1 MVNFFIQRPIFAS
14 AIAIIMVLAGAICY
28 FLLPVSQFPDIT
40 PPQVVVSAN
49 YPGASAQVVA
59 DTVTTPLEQ
68 QINGVEGM
76 TYMSSSSSNDGS
88 SNITVTFDVGYP
100 LSIAAVDVQ
109 NRVSQASSSLPAIV
123 NQAGVTIK
131 KQNPNFVL
139 IVNLTSPDGSVDPIA
154 LSNYAYL
161 QVIDPLKRL
170 PGVGDVQIFG
180 ERRYSMRVWLD
191 PDKLANLGIT
201 AVDVQN
207 AIAEQNV
214 QVAAGKIGQSP
225 APAGTPF
232 EMQVNAT
239 GRLSD
244 PKEFGD
250 IVVRADSAQGSLVRL
265 RDVARIELGALQYTS
280 SAFFGKDP
288 TVVLAVYQ
296 MPGSNALDLQARVL
310 GKMQELSKH
319 FPKGIAYAMHYDTTR
334 FVSASMHDVVITLA
348 EALALVVAVV
358 FVFLQSWRT
367 TIIPT
372 IAIPVSL
379 IATLVVMEMFG
390 FSLNMLSLLGMVLAI
405 GLVVDDAIV
414 VVENVERQLEDGHP
428 PLEAA
433 RLAMKEVTGPIIATT
448 AVLMAV
454 FVPVAFI
461 PGVAGR
467 LYNQFALTVA
477 ISVGISAFNSLT
489 LSPALSAAFL
499 RHRTPTNFPPF
510 RWFNRGFERI
520 SHAYASAVRWLIRF
534 RWPVL
539 GLFAAGLV
547 GTYLLSTRIPS
558 TFLPVEDQGYFF
570 VVIQLPDGASLER
583 TDAVAKKARD
593 ILQNTPGVD
602 IVGSISGLNF
612 LTNAAQSNSAV
623 EFAIL
628 KPWDERPPEQNAS
641 KIVNEVRG
649 KLLQIPDAFALSFD
663 PPSIPGLGTTGG
675 FEFEVEDLTGRGAVA
690 LNDATQALIAEARKQ
705 PELNPQQL
713 FSSFSTSTPQFDY
726 DLDRTKAKLLG
737 LSLPDVFN
745 TLQIYLGSLYVNDF
759 NLFGRTFRV
768 TLQADQNARAK
779 ATDLSRL
786 YVRNAAGAMVP
797 LSTLGTLKPI
807 VGPETVPHYNNY
819 GSALING
826 GAAPGFSSGQAVAAM
841 ERAAATAL
849 PRDFGFE
856 WTGITFQELKAGS
869 IATVVFALAI
879 VFVFLILAA
888 QYESWTMPFMVLL
901 AVPLALFGA
910 LAAICLRGMQI
921 DVYSQIGFVML
932 IGLAAKNAI
941 LIVEFAR
948 RRREEGLGIVEAAM
962 EAARLR
968 LRPILMTAFAFIL
981 GVVPLMLAT
990 GAGAASRQS
999 LGTTVFGGMVAATIL
1014 TLAFVP
1020 VFYAVIEK
1028 WRERSPRHGSDGHA
1042 SDPHATP
1049 ADAEKPNRLPHV
1061 EAAE

>member
-1 MVNFFIQRPIFAS
+1 MVGFFTHRPIFS
-14 AIAIIMVLAGAICY
+14 SSIAVIMVLAGAICY

-68 QINGVEGM
+68 QINGVQGM

-109 NRVSQASSSLPAIV
+109 NRVSQASSSLPPIV

-139 IVNLTSPDGSVDPIA
+139 IVSLVSPDGSVDPVT

-161 QVIDPLKRL
+161 QIVDPLKRL
-170 PGVGDVQIFG
+170 DGVGDVQIFG
-180 ERRYSMRVWLD
+180 ERRYSMRIWLD
-191 PDKLANLGIT
+191 PDKLSNLGIT
-201 AVDVQN
+201 AVDVKQ
-207 AIAEQNV
+207 AIEEQNV

-225 APAGTPF
+225 APPGTPF
-232 EMQVNAT
+232 EMQVNTT

-244 PKEFGD
+244 PEQFRD
-250 IVVRADSAQGSLVRL
+250 IVVRTDAKAGSVVRL
-265 RDVARIELGALQYTS
+265 RDVARVELGALQYAS
-280 SAFFGKDP
+280 SGFFGKDP
-288 TVVLAVYQ
+288 TVVVALYQ
-296 MPGSNALDLQARVL
+296 RPGSNALQLQERVKN
-310 GKMQELSKH
+310 KMEELSQR
-319 FPKGIAYAMHYDTTR
+319 FPKGIEYAMHYDTTR
-334 FVSASMHDVVITLA
+334 FVSAAMHDVIITLA
-348 EALALVVAVV
+348 EALILVVLVV
-358 FVFLQSWRT
+358 FIFLQSWRT

-379 IATLVVMEMFG
+379 IATLAVMYVLG

-414 VVENVERQLEDGHP
+414 VVENVERQLEAGLP
-428 PLEAA
+428 PMEAT
-433 RLAMKEVTGPIIATT
+433 RVAMKEVTGPIIATT

-454 FVPVAFI
+454 FIPVAFI

-467 LYNQFALTVA
+467 MYNQFALTVA

-489 LSPALSAAFL
+489 LSPALSAVFL
-499 RHRTPTNFPPF
+499 RHRGESTFPPF
-510 RWFNRGFERI
+510 RWFNAGFHWL
-520 SHAYASAVRWLIRF
+520 SHVYARAVRELVRF
-534 RWPVL
+534 RWAML
-539 GLFAAGLV
+539 TLFAATLGV
-547 GTYLLSTRIPS
+547 TYLVSLRIPS

-583 TDAVAKKARD
+583 TDAVAGKVRD
-593 ILQNTPGVD
+593 ILQATPGVE

-612 LTNAAQSNSAV
+612 LTSAMQSNSAV

-628 KPWDERPPEQNAS
+628 KPWDQRPPEQSAS
-641 KIVNEVRG
+641 NLVAQVRP
-649 KLLQIPDAFALSFD
+649 KLLGIPEAIVLSFD
-663 PPSIPGLGTTGG
+663 PPSIPGLGATGG
-675 FEFEVEDLTGRGAVA
+675 FEFQLEDLAGRGSVA
-690 LNDATQALIAEARKQ
+690 LNDAAQALIAEARKQ
-705 PELNPQQL
+705 PELNAQQL
-713 FSSFSTSTPQFDY
+713 FTSFSTSTPQYKY
-726 DLDRTKAKLLG
+726 DLDRNKAKLLG
-737 LSLPDVFN
+737 LNLPDVFN

-768 TLQADQNARAK
+768 TMQAEEKARAS

-786 YVRNAAGAMVP
+786 YVRNASGGMVP
-797 LSTLGTLKPI
+797 LNTLGDLKPI

-819 GSALING
+819 PSALING
-826 GAAPGFSSGQAVAAM
+826 GPAPGYSSGQAVAAM
-841 ERAAATAL
+841 ERAAKTAL
-849 PRDFGFE
+849 PRDFGYE
-856 WTGITFQELKAGS
+856 WTGITFQELKAVS
-869 IATVVFALAI
+869 IATIVFALAI

-888 QYESWTMPFMVLL
+888 QYESWSMPFMVLL

-910 LAAICLRGMQI
+910 LLALWLRGLQI

-941 LIVEFAR
+941 LIIEFAK
-948 RRREEGLGIVEAAM
+948 RRREEGLDIVDAAM

-981 GVVPLMLAT
+981 GVVPLMIAT

-999 LGTTVFGGMVAATIL
+999 IGTTVFGGMLAATIL

-1020 VFYAVIEK
+1020 VFYVVIERM
-1028 WRERSPRHGSDGHA
+1028 RERNAEQAHA
-1042 SDPHATP
+1042 RAAHHLEGRAEP
-1049 ADAEKPNRLPHV
+1049 AE
-1061 EAAE
+1061 

>member
-1 MVNFFIQRPIFAS
+1 MISFFTERPVFAS
-14 AIAIIMVLAGAICY
+14 SIAVIMVLAGSICY

-40 PPQVVVSAN
+40 PPQVVVSAV

-68 QINGVEGM
+68 QINGVQGM

-88 SNITVTFDVGYP
+88 STITVTFDVGYP
-100 LSIAAVDVQ
+100 LAIAAVDVQ
-109 NRVSQASSSLPAIV
+109 NRVSQAASSLPPIV

-139 IVNLTSPDGSVDPIA
+139 IVNLTSPDGSVDPVA

-161 QVIDPLKRL
+161 QIVDPIKRL
-170 PGVGDVQIFG
+170 EGVGDVVIFG

-207 AIAEQNV
+207 AISEQNV

-225 APAGTPF
+225 APPGTPF
-232 EMQVNAT
+232 EMQVNAV

-244 PKEFGD
+244 PAQFGD
-250 IVVRADSAQGSLVRL
+250 IVVRADPAAGSVVRL

-280 SAFFGKDP
+280 SGFFGKDP
-288 TVVLAVYQ
+288 TVVLAIYQ
-296 MPGSNALDLQARVL
+296 MPGSNALQLQQRVKD
-310 GKMQELSKH
+310 KMEELKKR
-319 FPKGIAYAMHYDTTR
+319 FPKGIDYAMHYDTTR

-348 EALALVVAVV
+348 EALVLVV
-358 FVFLQSWRT
+358 FVVFIFLQSWRT

-379 IATLVVMEMFG
+379 IATLVVMEALG

-414 VVENVERQLEDGHP
+414 VVENVERQLEAGLP
-428 PLEAA
+428 PLQAT
-433 RLAMKEVTGPIIATT
+433 RVAMKEVTGPIIATT

-477 ISVGISAFNSLT
+477 ISVAISAFNSLT

-499 RHRTPTNFPPF
+499 RHRGESQFPPF
-510 RWFNRGFERI
+510 RLFNAGFHWL
-520 SHAYASAVRWLIRF
+520 SHTYANAVRGLIRF
-534 RWPVL
+534 RWAMLCLFVAAL
-539 GLFAAGLV
+539 GT
-547 GTYLLSTRIPS
+547 TYLVSLRIPS

-583 TDAVAKKARD
+583 TDVVAGKVRD
-593 ILQNTPGVD
+593 ILQSTPGVD

-628 KPWDERPPEQNAS
+628 KPWDQRPPEQSAS
-641 KIVNEVRG
+641 NLVAQLRP
-649 KLLQIPDAFALSFD
+649 KLLGLPEAIVLSFD

-675 FEFEVEDLTGRGAVA
+675 FEFQLEDLSGRGSVA
-690 LNDATQALIAEARKQ
+690 LNDVAQALIAEARKQ
-705 PELNPQQL
+705 PELSAQQL
-713 FSSFSTSTPQFDY
+713 FTSFSTSTPQFNY
-726 DLDRTKAKLLG
+726 NLDRNKAKLLG

-768 TLQADQNARAK
+768 TLQADDAARAS
-779 ATDLSRL
+779 ASDLSRL
-786 YVRNAAGAMVP
+786 YVRNQTGGMVP
-797 LSTLGTLKPI
+797 LSTLGDLKPI

-819 GSALING
+819 ASALING
-826 GAAPGFSSGQAVAAM
+826 GPAPGYSSGQAVAAM
-841 ERAAATAL
+841 ERAAAIAL

-869 IATVVFALAI
+869 IASIVFTLAI

-888 QYESWTMPFMVLL
+888 QYESWSMPFMVLL

-910 LAAICLRGMQI
+910 LLALWLRGKQI

-941 LIVEFAR
+941 LIVEFAKR
-948 RRREEGLGIVEAAM
+948 RRQEGLDVVEAAM

-981 GVVPLMLAT
+981 GVVPLMVAT

-999 LGTTVFGGMVAATIL
+999 IGTTVFGGMLAATVL
-1014 TLAFVP
+1014 TLIFVP
-1020 VFYAVIEK
+1020 VFYVVIERL
-1028 WRERSPRHGSDGHA
+1028 RERKSEPDHAPAPHHGQVE
-1042 SDPHATP
+1042 P
-1049 ADAEKPNRLPHV
+1049 AE
-1061 EAAE
+1061 